1 MGRRVHAGVALL
13 VVALS
18 LERRRWGTD
27 ATIVGLSSGDT
38 SGAAP
43 PEGRPTPTV
52 PGRPWG

>member
-27 ATIVGLSSGDT
+27 ATIVSLSSGGT
-38 SGAAP
+38 SGSAP

-52 PGRPWG
+52 PGGPW